1 MSKLHALI
9 CDCLPLF
16 LKETVLKFI
25 EDESWKIDKKH
36 SKKVRRVLKIL
47 PHYHTKMY
55 NLLAFKKNRLYL
67 SEQDARAGIRILRR
81 MMRWLFF
88 CHKLKIYDSIMFFK
102 YLCNQSRI
110 LSIYSIRSHLHENHE
125 YGVTYETWEITL
137 SIHQEFHRIL
147 SSMNL
152 TTFLNEMLT
161 VDQFE

>member
-55 NLLAFKKNRLYL
+55 NILAFKKNRLYL

-88 CHKLKIYDSIMFFK
+88 FVTSLKFMIPSCF
-102 YLCNQSRI
+102 S
-110 LSIYSIRSHLHENHE
+110 SIYVIRVGFSL
-125 YGVTYETWEITL
+125 
-137 SIHQEFHRIL
+137 FIL
-147 SSMNL
+147 
-152 TTFLNEMLT
+152 
-161 VDQFE
+161 